1 MIEVRKGTGIGQ
13 LLPVVSI
20 GITSGARYGD
30 LMAGATISP
39 YLDSTSGYAWSGAAA
54 TLGDFLARIGS
65 IRPGETGQ
73 STMMKILTGMT
84 GEWDTTTTAGYTVWR
99 MDGVEVFRLPLPTST
114 GRAQAT
120 DN

>member
-1 MIEVRKGTGIGQ
+1 
-13 LLPVVSI
+13 
-20 GITSGARYGD
+20 
-30 LMAGATISP
+30 
-39 YLDSTSGYAWSGAAA
+39 
-54 TLGDFLARIGS
+54 
-65 IRPGETGQ
+65 
-73 STMMKILTGMT
+73 MMKILTGMT